1 VSRRIAKDVKGTV
14 YKVSFPTL
22 PNRTIQPSLV
32 DLYQKAG
39 QHDILVMEFE
49 TNVPSWLSTLKTGI
63 PVKFEWFQGKRT
75 NVWYGYVTVVDSEK
89 SPQRYQPMRVQCV
102 GSSYVLK
109 QSASRI
115 FKNKTIRE
123 VAAIIA
129 AENGLSFIG
138 DKVPNLIRYSQLT
151 ITGESYWEWLQAH
164 ANEIGCV
171 AFVSG
176 TRLYFRRAQEVLD
189 VGSSD
194 IPVLQMWDT
203 DIPLTDV
210 GYDRTL
216 LSFKVMSGEYVE
228 RTANTRAAKISSGVN
243 PQTGKEFVAKT
254 TQKEVGKGLR
264 KTVSDVLFEDPLTM
278 SVAHSREMA
287 KSKTAGAALLSQFS
301 LPAKALA
308 QGDPRMQ
315 PFYPVY
321 VEGTN
326 VLGDGYWMI
335 SEVVHKFVI
344 TGEYKAQLLLLT
356 DGSGPNLTTLY
367 MTATPS
373 FVGKVNL
380 KKAIID
386 NTPKA
391 GASLRGATALKS
403 TTRIIKQGNQGFA
416 RTPTRWKATSKSKS
430 EGRR

>member
-1 VSRRIAKDVKGTV
+1 MGLNNW
-14 YKVSFPTL
+14 SFNDT
-22 PNRTIQPSLV
+22 RF
-32 DLYQKAG
+32 
-39 QHDILVMEFE
+39 ILHQF
-49 TNVPSWLSTLKTGI
+49 K
-63 PVKFEWFQGKRT
+63 
-75 NVWYGYVTVVDSEK
+75 
-89 SPQRYQPMRVQCV
+89 C
-102 GSSYVLK
+102 
-109 QSASRI
+109 RI
-115 FKNKTIRE
+115 FRNKTIRE

-138 DKVPNLIRYSQLT
+138 DKVPNLIRYPQLT
-151 ITGESYWEWLQAH
+151 ITGESYWEWLQVH
-164 ANEIGCV
+164 ANEVGCV

-228 RTANTRAAKISSGVN
+228 RSANTRTAKISSGVN
-243 PQTGKEFVAKT
+243 PKTGKEFVTKT

-264 KTVSDVLFEDPLTM
+264 KNVSDVLFEDPLTT

-287 KSKTAGAALLSQFS
+287 QSKTAGAALLSQFS

-367 MTATPS
+367 RTATPS

-386 NTPKA
+386 NTTRV
-391 GASLRGATALKS
+391 GAALRGATALKS

-416 RTPTRWKATSKSKS
+416 RTPTRWKATAKSKS
-430 EGRR
+430 EGR

>member
-1 VSRRIAKDVKGTV
+1 MSRRIAKDVRGTT
-14 YKVSFPTL
+14 YEVSFPTL
-22 PNRTIQPSLV
+22 PERTIQPSLV
-32 DLYQKAG
+32 DLRQKAG
-39 QHDILVMEFE
+39 EHDILTMEFE
-49 TNVPSWLSTLKTGI
+49 INIPSWLATLQTGI
-63 PVKFEWFQGKRT
+63 PVKFEWSQGKRS
-75 NVWYGYVTVVDSEK
+75 NVWYGYTTVVDSEK
-89 SPQRYQPMRVQCV
+89 SPQKYQPMRIQCV

-109 QSASRI
+109 QSKCRI
-115 FKNKTIRE
+115 FRNKTIRE

-138 DKVPNLIRYSQLT
+138 DKVPNLIRYPQLT
-151 ITGESYWEWLQAH
+151 ITGESYWEWLQVH
-164 ANEIGCV
+164 ANEVGCV

-228 RTANTRAAKISSGVN
+228 RSANTRTAKISSGVN
-243 PQTGKEFVAKT
+243 PKTGKEFVTKT

-264 KTVSDVLFEDPLTM
+264 KNVSDVLFEDPLTT

-287 KSKTAGAALLSQFS
+287 QSKTAGAALLSQFS

-367 MTATPS
+367 RTATPS

-386 NTPKA
+386 NTTRV
-391 GASLRGATALKS
+391 GAALRGATALKS

-416 RTPTRWKATSKSKS
+416 RTPTRWKATAKSKS
-430 EGRR
+430 EGR

>member
-1 VSRRIAKDVKGTV
+1 MSRRIAKDVKGTI

-22 PNRTIQPSLV
+22 PNRSIQPSIV

-39 QHDILVMEFE
+39 QHDILIMEFE
-49 TNVPSWLSTLKTGI
+49 INIPSWLATLKTGI
-63 PVKFEWFQGKRT
+63 PVKFEWTQGKRS

-89 SPQRYQPMRVQCV
+89 SVQKYQPMRIQCV

-109 QSASRI
+109 QSVARV
-115 FKNKTIRE
+115 FTNKTIRE

-138 DKVPNLIRYSQLT
+138 DKIPNLIRYPQLT
-151 ITGESYWEWLQAH
+151 ITGESYWEWLQTH

-176 TRLYFRRAQEVLD
+176 TRLFFRKAQEVLD

-194 IPVLQMWDT
+194 VPILQMWDT
-203 DIPLTDV
+203 DIPLTDI

-216 LSFKVMSGEYVE
+216 ISFKVMSGEYIE
-228 RTANTRAAKISSGVN
+228 RTLNTRTAKISSGVN
-243 PQTGKEFVAKT
+243 PLTGKEFVAKT
-254 TQKEVGKGLR
+254 TQKELGKGLR
-264 KTVSDVLFEDPLTM
+264 KNVSDVLFEDPLST
-278 SVAHSREMA
+278 SVASSLDMA
-287 KSKTAGAALLSQFS
+287 KSKTTGSALLSQFS
-301 LPAKALA
+301 LPAKAFA

-326 VLGDGYWMI
+326 QLGDGYWMI
-335 SEVVHKFVI
+335 SEVVHKFAI
-344 TGEYKAQLLLLT
+344 SGEYKAQLLLLT
-356 DGSGPNLTTLY
+356 DGSGPNQTTLY
-367 MTATPS
+367 RTATPS
-373 FVGKVNL
+373 YTGRVNL
-380 KKAIID
+380 KKAIVD
-386 NTPKA
+386 NTPQVG
-391 GASLRGATALKS
+391 GALKGATALRS
-403 TTRIIKQGNQGFA
+403 NTRIIKQGNQGFA
-416 RTPTRWKATSKSKS
+416 RTPTRWKATAKSKS